1 MKVLLLRPAAEKKSM
16 ARVLPLGLLAIG
28 SVLKRAGHQVKILDL
43 RISNSPDEELGSVMK
58 SFKPQVVG
66 IGVMTIECKYGFIDA
81 AKVKEINPEVT
92 IIFGGPHCSHEPQFI
107 LNDPNVDLMVS

>member
-28 SVLKRAGHQVKILDL
+28 SALKRAGHQVKILDIRL
-43 RISNSPDEELGSVMK
+43 STSPDEEVDSVMK

-66 IGVMTIECKYGFIDA
+66 LGVMTLEYTYGFINA
-81 AKVKEINPEVT
+81 AQVQQKYAEV
-92 IIFGGPHCSHEPQFI
+92 QFDFI
-107 LNDPNVDLMVS
+107 VTP

>member
-43 RISNSPDEELGSVMK
+43 RISDSPDEE
-58 SFKPQVVG
+58 
-66 IGVMTIECKYGFIDA
+66 
-81 AKVKEINPEVT
+81 
-92 IIFGGPHCSHEPQFI
+92 
-107 LNDPNVDLMVS
+107 